1 MTESCIETVCD
12 HFHANH
18 LKFTEFVVILCW
30 VWCIMSLQDPIR
42 KPMLVVSDK
51 ALKKDA
57 CELFKLVQIY
67 MSDRKAK
74 LGMTLNSV
82 ALDICNYG
90 YSKPGLRDELYIQ
103 ICRQTTENPRRLVFS
118 GSVNLLEAVCKA
130 VRGKT
135 FVYMNSFV
143 TALVVMQKCLK
154 HYVNI
159 HFAESF
165 MNSMY
170 WHVHHHF
177 EERGET
183 CCQVLQ
189 V

>member
-1 MTESCIETVCD
+1 
-12 HFHANH
+12 
-18 LKFTEFVVILCW
+18 
-30 VWCIMSLQDPIR
+30 MSLQDPIR

-118 GSVNLLEAVCKA
+118 GSVNLLRAVC
-130 VRGKT
+130 
-135 FVYMNSFV
+135 
-143 TALVVMQKCLK
+143 
-154 HYVNI
+154 
-159 HFAESF
+159 
-165 MNSMY
+165 
-170 WHVHHHF
+170 
-177 EERGET
+177 
-183 CCQVLQ
+183 
-189 V
+189 

>member
-1 MTESCIETVCD
+1 
-12 HFHANH
+12 
-18 LKFTEFVVILCW
+18 
-30 VWCIMSLQDPIR
+30 
-42 KPMLVVSDK
+42 MLVVSDK

-118 GSVNLLEAVCKA
+118 GSVNLLQGVWRAIKL
-130 VRGKT
+130 KT
-135 FVYMNSFV
+135 LVYVKSLV
-143 TALVVMQKCLK
+143 TTMIVMQKCLK
-154 HYVNI
+154 HYVNTV
-159 HFAESF
+159 ESQSIDLATF
-165 MNSMY
+165 ILSY
-170 WHVHHHF
+170 LSCAIF
-177 EERGET
+177 GPE
-183 CCQVLQ
+183 
-189 V
+189 